1 MIYTVFP
8 NDPDEMPQD
17 FETKSE
23 AIKYGNEQFGE
34 GEYTIESPI

>member
-17 FETKSE
+17 FETYAE
-23 AIKYGNEQFGE
+23 AKAYGEEWLPDG
-34 GEYTIESPI
+34 YTIECGG

>member
-17 FETKSE
+17 FETKQE
-23 AIKYGNEQFGE
+23 AVEYGNERFGQ